1 MYLSR
6 KSTKLYKYKS
16 QPDSDWNWDRN
27 IKGSLSLSCR
37 IAIEESNKSPKLI
50 LIGIETGTW
59 NYNVVSSPAA
69 HALNEREGIWII

>member
-16 QPDSDWNWDRN
+16 QPDSDWNRDRN

-37 IAIEESNKSPKLI
+37 IVIEESNKSPKLAH
-50 LIGIETGTW
+50 ETTM
-59 NYNVVSSPAA
+59 
-69 HALNEREGIWII
+69 